1 VISHISPLPLAIAG
15 GIQLDDIPYLLVFH
29 PAIIIVGTAITTA
42 PQPQKAAQYFWESI
56 HATSFLIYEDLE
68 HE

>member
-1 VISHISPLPLAIAG
+1 MISHISPLPLAIAG

-42 PQPQKAAQYFWESI
+42 PQPQKVAQYFWESI
-56 HATSFLIYEDLE
+56 HATSFLIHKDLE